1 LFGTDGVRG
10 IANQEL
16 TPELAYKLGRAGSY
30 VLAQQFQYPRILV
43 GKDTRVSGDMLEAA
57 LVAGICSVGA
67 SVLKV
72 GVAPTPAVAYLTRH
86 YEASCGVVISAS
98 HNPMEYNGIKFFS
111 GDGFKLP
118 DATEEEIERLV
129 VDWVNL
135 PLRPTGSDVGR
146 VYGVVDAEKNYLD
159 YLCGCLR
166 EPDFSG
172 LTVVVDCAHGAA
184 YTVAPNLWRRL
195 GAKVITI
202 GDSPNGININE
213 RCGSTHPELLRRTVV
228 EHKAN
233 LGVAYDGDADRLIAV
248 DERGEVV
255 DGDAIMVICG
265 LHLKRTRRLSPSRL
279 VATVMSNIGLDIA
292 LRREGIEVDHCA
304 VGDRY
309 VLERMQETGARLGG
323 EQSGHL
329 IFLDHA
335 TTGDGLLSSLK
346 LVEVMRETGLPLSEL
361 AAQMEVFPQ
370 ILENIELRQR
380 ESILEQEP
388 VRAAIARAEER
399 LGEWGKV
406 LVRPSGTEP
415 KIRIMAQ
422 GRDEYLLKEVVEDI
436 RTSILAAQ
444 R

>member
-1 LFGTDGVRG
+1 
-10 IANQEL
+10 
-16 TPELAYKLGRAGSY
+16 
-30 VLAQQFQYPRILV
+30 
-43 GKDTRVSGDMLEAA
+43 
-57 LVAGICSVGA
+57 
-67 SVLKV
+67 
-72 GVAPTPAVAYLTRH
+72 
-86 YEASCGVVISAS
+86 
-98 HNPMEYNGIKFFS
+98 
-111 GDGFKLP
+111 
-118 DATEEEIERLV
+118 
-129 VDWVNL
+129 
-135 PLRPTGSDVGR
+135 
-146 VYGVVDAEKNYLD
+146 
-159 YLCGCLR
+159 
-166 EPDFSG
+166 
-172 LTVVVDCAHGAA
+172 
-184 YTVAPNLWRRL
+184 
-195 GAKVITI
+195 
-202 GDSPNGININE
+202 
-213 RCGSTHPELLRRTVV
+213 
-228 EHKAN
+228 
-233 LGVAYDGDADRLIAV
+233 
-248 DERGEVV
+248 
-255 DGDAIMVICG
+255 
-265 LHLKRTRRLSPSRL
+265 
-279 VATVMSNIGLDIA
+279 
-292 LRREGIEVDHCA
+292 
-304 VGDRY
+304 
-309 VLERMQETGARLGG
+309 G